1 MMYATMTIS
10 GSDHR
15 WPDGK
20 RLHLL
25 AALLGERPLTKS
37 GAPML
42 RCMTANTQPAPRCSR
57 RRRPPE
63 EQHPGRDSR
72 SSEHYF
78 CFGSAHH
85 EAAAQPGL
93 PRAVPR
99 QVLPF
104 ALTRGVMLLASA
116 TLYVGT
122 DISEKVNR
130 TRFYDGSGKEI
141 GARLESVNDLPGSR
155 DLAQEAISR
164 AVLSDAKEIL
174 WGLEATNLFWWH
186 LATFLTTNPELLAR
200 GLKCYT
206 FNPRQVSKF
215 KESYPDIGKDDWT
228 DAMVIADR
236 LRFGRLPAE
245 CYLDERYQP
254 LQRLTRYRRHL
265 VRQLVREKNL
275 ALSYV
280 YLKLSAYSIERP
292 LSDTFGATSQQIL
305 EGYLTPDEI
314 VAAPIEELAALIKE
328 HSRGRVADPEEV
340 AKVVKQAAN
349 RSYALPKSMVEPVNL
364 ILSSSLT
371 SVRTLKAQLK
381 PIEKAI
387 ATELRA
393 TPPQTLQTI
402 PGLGPVFAAGIVS
415 EIGDVRRFEREESLA
430 KFCGLTWRRH
440 QSGEFEG
447 ESRPLTKT
455 GNAYLR
461 YYMVE
466 AANSVRLSCPEE
478 FGSYYQK
485 KFAEATRHRHR
496 RALVLTARKLVR
508 LVHSMLRSGRIYQ
521 PPATR
526 GSR

>member
-1 MMYATMTIS
+1 M
-10 GSDHR
+10 
-15 WPDGK
+15 
-20 RLHLL
+20 
-25 AALLGERPLTKS
+25 PLST
-37 GAPML
+37 
-42 RCMTANTQPAPRCSR
+42 
-57 RRRPPE
+57 
-63 EQHPGRDSR
+63 
-72 SSEHYF
+72 
-78 CFGSAHH
+78 
-85 EAAAQPGL
+85 
-93 PRAVPR
+93 
-99 QVLPF
+99 
-104 ALTRGVMLLASA
+104 

-122 DISEKVNR
+122 DISERVNR
-130 TRFYDGSGKEI
+130 TRFYDEGGKEI
-141 GARLESVNDLPGSR
+141 GGRMESQNDLPGSR
-155 DLAQEAISR
+155 DLAAESVAR
-164 AVLSDAKEIL
+164 AHRIGAKQIL

-186 LATFLTTNPELLAR
+186 LATFLTTHPELLAH
-200 GLKCYT
+200 GLRCYT
-206 FNPRQVSKF
+206 FNPRQVKKF

-265 VRQLVREKNL
+265 VTQLVREKNV
-275 ALSYV
+275 ALGYV
-280 YLKLSAYSIERP
+280 YLKLSAYNTIERP
-292 LSDTFGATSQQIL
+292 LSDTFGVTSQQLL

-314 VAAPIEELAALIKE
+314 CAAPIEELASVLKE
-328 HSRGRVADPEEV
+328 HSRGRVADPEKV
-340 AKVVKQAAN
+340 AEVVKQAAR
-349 RSYALPKSMVEPVNL
+349 RSYALPKPLVEPVNL

-371 SVRTLKAQLK
+371 TIRTLKAQLG

-393 TPPQTLQTI
+393 TPPQTLSTI
-402 PGLGPVFAAGIVS
+402 PGLGPVFTAGIVS
-415 EIGDVRRFEREESLA
+415 EIGDVGRFEREESLA

-447 ESRPLTKT
+447 EERPLTKT

-478 FGSYYQK
+478 FGSYYHK
-485 KFAEATRHRHR
+485 KYREATRHKHR

-521 PPATR
+521 PGGPRKAR
-526 GSR
+526 

>member
-1 MMYATMTIS
+1 MMYATMTNS

-25 AALLGERPLTKS
+25 AALPYKKRPLTKS

-42 RCMTANTQPAPRCSR
+42 CCMTANTQPAPRRLR
-57 RRRPPE
+57 RRSPGK
-63 EQHPGRDSR
+63 QHPGWHFRAR
-72 SSEHYF
+72 YYF
-78 CFGSAHH
+78 PFGSAHH
-85 EAAAQPGL
+85 EAAAQPEL
-93 PRAVPR
+93 HRAVPR
-99 QVLPF
+99 QILP
-104 ALTRGVMLLASA
+104 LTKNRGVMFLAYKA
-116 TLYVGT
+116 LYVGT
-122 DISEKVNR
+122 DISERVNR
-130 TRFYDGSGKEI
+130 SRFYDTSGNEI
-141 GARLESVNDLPGSR
+141 GARVESQNDLPGSR
-155 DLAQEAISR
+155 DLAAESVAR
-164 AVLSDAKEIL
+164 AHRIGAKQIL

-186 LATFLTTNPELLAR
+186 LATFLTTHPDLLAA

-206 FNPRQVSKF
+206 FNPRQVKKF

-265 VRQLVREKNL
+265 VTQLVREKNV
-275 ALSYV
+275 ALGYV
-280 YLKLSAYSIERP
+280 YLKLSAYNTLERP
-292 LSDTFGATSQQIL
+292 LSDTFGVTSQELL

-314 VAAPIEELAALIKE
+314 VAAPIEDLAALVKE

-340 AKVVKQAAN
+340 AKTVQQAAR
-349 RSYALPKSMVEPVNL
+349 RSYSLPKSMVKPVNL
-364 ILSSSLT
+364 ILTSALT
-371 SVRTLKAQLK
+371 TVRTLSAQLK

-387 ATELRA
+387 ATELCA
-393 TPPQTLQTI
+393 APPQTLATI
-402 PGLGPVFAAGIVS
+402 PGLGPVFTAGIVS
-415 EIGDVRRFEREESLA
+415 EIGEVSRFEREESLA

-447 ESRPLTKT
+447 EQRPLTKT

-466 AANSVRLSCPEE
+466 AANSVRFSCPE
-478 FGSYYQK
+478 FGSYYHK
-485 KFAEATRHRHR
+485 KFHEATRHKHR

-521 PPATR
+521 PPGTR
-526 GSR
+526 KSR

>member
-1 MMYATMTIS
+1 M
-10 GSDHR
+10 
-15 WPDGK
+15 
-20 RLHLL
+20 
-25 AALLGERPLTKS
+25 
-37 GAPML
+37 
-42 RCMTANTQPAPRCSR
+42 
-57 RRRPPE
+57 
-63 EQHPGRDSR
+63 
-72 SSEHYF
+72 
-78 CFGSAHH
+78 
-85 EAAAQPGL
+85 
-93 PRAVPR
+93 
-99 QVLPF
+99 
-104 ALTRGVMLLASA
+104 RGVMLLA
-116 TLYVGT
+116 TDTTRLYVGT
-122 DISEKVNR
+122 DISERVNR
-130 TRFYDGSGKEI
+130 SRFYDGGGKEL
-141 GARLESVNDLPGSR
+141 GARVESQNDLPGSSE
-155 DLAQEAISR
+155 LAGEAISR
-164 AVLSDAKEIL
+164 ASLSGAREIL

-186 LATFLTTNPELLAR
+186 LATFLTTHPGLLAR
-200 GLKCYT
+200 GLRCYT
-206 FNPRQVSKF
+206 FNPRQVKKF

-265 VRQLVREKNL
+265 VTQLVREKQV

-280 YLKLSAYSIERP
+280 YLKLSAYSLERP
-292 LSDTFGATSQQIL
+292 LSDTFGATSQEIL
-305 EGYLTPDEI
+305 ESYLTPDEI
-314 VAAPIEELAALIKE
+314 VAAPIEDLATLVKE

-340 AKVVKQAAN
+340 AKIVQQAAR

-371 SVRTLKAQLK
+371 TVRTLKAQIK

-387 ATELRA
+387 ATELQA
-393 TPPQTLQTI
+393 TPPQTLATI
-402 PGLGPVFAAGIVS
+402 PGLGPVFSAGIVS
-415 EIGDVRRFEREESLA
+415 EIGDIGRFEREESLA

-447 ESRPLTKT
+447 EDRPLTKT
-455 GNAYLR
+455 GNVYLR

-466 AANSVRLSCPEE
+466 AANSVRLSSQE

-485 KFAEATRHRHR
+485 KFGEATRHKHR

-521 PPATR
+521 PPGTR

>member
-1 MMYATMTIS
+1 MF
-10 GSDHR
+10 
-15 WPDGK
+15 
-20 RLHLL
+20 L
-25 AALLGERPLTKS
+25 ADT
-37 GAPML
+37 
-42 RCMTANTQPAPRCSR
+42 
-57 RRRPPE
+57 
-63 EQHPGRDSR
+63 
-72 SSEHYF
+72 
-78 CFGSAHH
+78 
-85 EAAAQPGL
+85 
-93 PRAVPR
+93 
-99 QVLPF
+99 
-104 ALTRGVMLLASA
+104 

-122 DISEKVNR
+122 DISERVNR
-130 TRFYDGSGKEI
+130 TRFYDGSGKEL
-141 GARLESVNDLPGSR
+141 GARVESQNDLPGSS
-155 DLAQEAISR
+155 DLVGESLARAQGMGAE
-164 AVLSDAKEIL
+164 EIL

-186 LATFLTTNPELLAR
+186 LATFLTTHPDLLAR
-200 GLKCYT
+200 GLRCYT
-206 FNPRQVSKF
+206 FNPRQVKKF

-265 VRQLVREKNL
+265 VTQLVREKNV
-275 ALSYV
+275 ALGYV
-280 YLKLSAYSIERP
+280 YLKLSAYPLERP
-292 LSDTFGATSQQIL
+292 LSDTFGATSQELL

-314 VAAPIEELAALIKE
+314 AAAPIEELAALVKE

-340 AKVVKQAAN
+340 AKVVKQAAR

-371 SVRTLKAQLK
+371 TIRTLKAQLK

-387 ATELRA
+387 AAELRA
-393 TPPQTLQTI
+393 TPPQTLSTI
-402 PGLGPVFAAGIVS
+402 PGLGPVFTAGIVS
-415 EIGDVRRFEREESLA
+415 EIGDVERFEREESLA

-447 ESRPLTKT
+447 EERPLTKT

-466 AANSVRLSCPEE
+466 AANSVRLSCPE
-478 FGSYYQK
+478 FGSYYRK
-485 KFAEATRHRHR
+485 KFGEATRHKHR

-521 PPATR
+521 PAGTTR
-526 GSR
+526 QAR

>member
-1 MMYATMTIS
+1 M
-10 GSDHR
+10 
-15 WPDGK
+15 
-20 RLHLL
+20 
-25 AALLGERPLTKS
+25 PLST
-37 GAPML
+37 
-42 RCMTANTQPAPRCSR
+42 
-57 RRRPPE
+57 
-63 EQHPGRDSR
+63 
-72 SSEHYF
+72 
-78 CFGSAHH
+78 
-85 EAAAQPGL
+85 
-93 PRAVPR
+93 
-99 QVLPF
+99 
-104 ALTRGVMLLASA
+104 

-122 DISEKVNR
+122 DISERVNR
-130 TRFYDGSGKEI
+130 TRFYDEGGKEI
-141 GARLESVNDLPGSR
+141 GGRMESQNDLPGSR
-155 DLAQEAISR
+155 DLAAESVAR
-164 AVLSDAKEIL
+164 AHRIGAKQIL

-186 LATFLTTNPELLAR
+186 LATFLTTHPELLAH
-200 GLKCYT
+200 GLRCYT
-206 FNPRQVSKF
+206 FNPRQVKKF

-265 VRQLVREKNL
+265 VTQLVREKNV
-275 ALSYV
+275 ALGYV
-280 YLKLSAYSIERP
+280 YLKLSAYNTIERP
-292 LSDTFGATSQQIL
+292 LSDTFGVTSQQLL

-314 VAAPIEELAALIKE
+314 CAAPIEELAGVLKE
-328 HSRGRVADPEEV
+328 HSRGRVADPEKV
-340 AKVVKQAAN
+340 AEVVKQAAR
-349 RSYALPKSMVEPVNL
+349 RSYALPKPLVEPVNL

-371 SVRTLKAQLK
+371 TIRTLKAQLG

-393 TPPQTLQTI
+393 TPPQTLSTI
-402 PGLGPVFAAGIVS
+402 PGLGPVFTAGIVS
-415 EIGDVRRFEREESLA
+415 EIGDVGRFEREESLA

-440 QSGEFEG
+440 QSGQFEG
-447 ESRPLTKT
+447 EERPLTKT

-485 KFAEATRHRHR
+485 KFAEARRHKHR

-521 PPATR
+521 PGGPRKAR
-526 GSR
+526 

>member
-1 MMYATMTIS
+1 M
-10 GSDHR
+10 
-15 WPDGK
+15 
-20 RLHLL
+20 
-25 AALLGERPLTKS
+25 PLST
-37 GAPML
+37 
-42 RCMTANTQPAPRCSR
+42 
-57 RRRPPE
+57 
-63 EQHPGRDSR
+63 
-72 SSEHYF
+72 
-78 CFGSAHH
+78 
-85 EAAAQPGL
+85 
-93 PRAVPR
+93 
-99 QVLPF
+99 
-104 ALTRGVMLLASA
+104 

-122 DISEKVNR
+122 DISERVNR
-130 TRFYDGSGKEI
+130 TRFYDEGGKEI
-141 GARLESVNDLPGSR
+141 GGRMESQNDLPGSR
-155 DLAQEAISR
+155 DLAGESVAR
-164 AVLSDAKEIL
+164 AHRIGAKQIL

-186 LATFLTTNPELLAR
+186 LATFLTTHPELLAH
-200 GLKCYT
+200 GLRCYT
-206 FNPRQVSKF
+206 FNPRQVKKF

-265 VRQLVREKNL
+265 VTQLVREKNV
-275 ALSYV
+275 ALGYV
-280 YLKLSAYSIERP
+280 YLKLSAYNTIERP
-292 LSDTFGATSQQIL
+292 LSDTFGVTSQQLL

-314 VAAPIEELAALIKE
+314 CAAPIEELASVLKE
-328 HSRGRVADPEEV
+328 HSRGRVADPEKV
-340 AKVVKQAAN
+340 AEVVKQAAR
-349 RSYALPKSMVEPVNL
+349 RSYALPKPLVEPVNL

-371 SVRTLKAQLK
+371 TIRTLKAQLG

-393 TPPQTLQTI
+393 TPPQTLSTI
-402 PGLGPVFAAGIVS
+402 PGLGPVFTAGIVS
-415 EIGDVRRFEREESLA
+415 EIGDVGRFEREESLA

-447 ESRPLTKT
+447 EERPLTKT

-478 FGSYYQK
+478 FGSYYHK
-485 KFAEATRHRHR
+485 KYREATRHKHR

-521 PPATR
+521 PGGPRKAR
-526 GSR
+526 

>member
-1 MMYATMTIS
+1 LST
-10 GSDHR
+10 
-15 WPDGK
+15 
-20 RLHLL
+20 
-25 AALLGERPLTKS
+25 
-37 GAPML
+37 
-42 RCMTANTQPAPRCSR
+42 
-57 RRRPPE
+57 
-63 EQHPGRDSR
+63 
-72 SSEHYF
+72 
-78 CFGSAHH
+78 
-85 EAAAQPGL
+85 
-93 PRAVPR
+93 
-99 QVLPF
+99 
-104 ALTRGVMLLASA
+104 

-122 DISEKVNR
+122 DISERVNR
-130 TRFYDGSGKEI
+130 TRFYDEGGKEI
-141 GARLESVNDLPGSR
+141 GGRMESQNDLPGSR
-155 DLAQEAISR
+155 DLAAESVAR
-164 AVLSDAKEIL
+164 AHRIGAKQIL

-186 LATFLTTNPELLAR
+186 LATFLTTHPELLAH
-200 GLKCYT
+200 GLRCYT
-206 FNPRQVSKF
+206 FNPRQVKKF

-265 VRQLVREKNL
+265 VTQLVREKNV
-275 ALSYV
+275 ALGYV
-280 YLKLSAYSIERP
+280 YLKLSAYNTIERP
-292 LSDTFGATSQQIL
+292 LSDTFGVTSQQLL

-314 VAAPIEELAALIKE
+314 CAAPIEELAGVLKE
-328 HSRGRVADPEEV
+328 HSRGRVADPEKV
-340 AKVVKQAAN
+340 AEVVKQAAR
-349 RSYALPKSMVEPVNL
+349 RSYALPKPLVEPVNL

-371 SVRTLKAQLK
+371 TIRTLKAQLG

-393 TPPQTLQTI
+393 TPPQTLSTI
-402 PGLGPVFAAGIVS
+402 PGLGPVFTAGIVS
-415 EIGDVRRFEREESLA
+415 EIGDVGRFEREESLA

-440 QSGEFEG
+440 QSGQFEG
-447 ESRPLTKT
+447 EERPLTKT

-485 KFAEATRHRHR
+485 KFAEATRHKHR

-521 PPATR
+521 PGGPRKAR
-526 GSR
+526 

>member
-1 MMYATMTIS
+1 MMYATMTD

-15 WPDGK
+15 WHDGK

-25 AALLGERPLTKS
+25 AALLRKGPLRKI
-37 GAPML
+37 GAPMPC
-42 RCMTANTQPAPRCSR
+42 CMTANTQPAPRSSR
-57 RRRPPE
+57 RRPLRE
-63 EQHPGRDSR
+63 AARGDGNFRFCHF
-72 SSEHYF
+72 F
-78 CFGSAHH
+78 CFGSANY

-93 PRAVPR
+93 PRAVFRHVRPS
-99 QVLPF
+99 
-104 ALTRGVMLLASA
+104 TRSEGVMLLANA
-116 TLYVGT
+116 TRLYVGT
-122 DISEKVNR
+122 DISERVNR
-130 TRFYDGSGKEI
+130 TRFYDASGGEV
-141 GARLESVNDLPGSR
+141 GGRVQSQNDLPGSS
-155 DLAQEAISR
+155 DLATEALSR
-164 AVLSDAKEIL
+164 AALCDAGEIL

-186 LATFLTTNPELLAR
+186 LATFLTTHPGLLAF

-206 FNPRQVSKF
+206 FNPRQVKKF

-265 VRQLVREKNL
+265 VTQLVREKQL

-280 YLKLSAYSIERP
+280 YLKLSAYSLEKP
-292 LSDTFGATSQQIL
+292 LSDTFGAASQEVL

-314 VAAPIEELAALIKE
+314 VAAPIEDLAALLKE

-340 AKVVKQAAN
+340 ARVVKQAAN
-349 RSYALPKSMVEPVNL
+349 RSYQLPKAMVEPVNL

-371 SVRTLKAQLK
+371 TVRALKGQLK

-387 ATELRA
+387 ATELA
-393 TPPQTLQTI
+393 AAPAQTLATI
-402 PGLGPVFAAGIVS
+402 PGLGPVFTAGIVS
-415 EIGDVRRFEREESLA
+415 EIGDVGRFEREESLA

-447 ESRPLTKT
+447 EDRPLTKT

-461 YYMVE
+461 YHMVE
-466 AANSVRLSCPEE
+466 AANSVRTSCPE
-478 FGSYYQK
+478 FGSYYDK
-485 KFAEATRHRHR
+485 KFKEATRHKHR

-521 PPATR
+521 PPGARRT
-526 GSR
+526 SS

>member
-1 MMYATMTIS
+1 MMWATMTN

-20 RLHLL
+20 RLVLL
-25 AALLGERPLTKS
+25 AALLHKRPLRKS
-37 GAPML
+37 GALML
-42 RCMTANTQPAPRCSR
+42 CCMTAYTQPAPRRR
-57 RRRPPE
+57 RRRPPGR
-63 EQHPGRDSR
+63 QRPGNRDFRSR
-72 SSEHYF
+72 HFS
-78 CFGSAHH
+78 FGSANH

-93 PRAVPR
+93 LRAVPR
-99 QVLPF
+99 QIRPP
-104 ALTRGVMLLASA
+104 THSEGVMFLANA

-122 DISEKVNR
+122 DISERVNR
-130 TRFYDGSGKEI
+130 SRFYDGAGNEV
-141 GARLESVNDLPGSR
+141 GGRVESQNDLPGSS
-155 DLAQEAISR
+155 DLAEQAISR
-164 AVLSDAKEIL
+164 AALGGAKEIL

-186 LATFLTTNPELLAR
+186 LATFLTTHPKLLAS
-200 GLKCYT
+200 GLRCYN
-206 FNPRQVSKF
+206 FNPRQVKKF

-265 VRQLVREKNL
+265 VTQLVREKQV
-275 ALSYV
+275 ALGYV
-280 YLKLSAYSIERP
+280 YLKLSAYSLERP
-292 LSDTFGATSQQIL
+292 LSDTFGATSQELL

-314 VAAPIEELAALIKE
+314 VAAPIEELASLVKE
-328 HSRGRVADPEEV
+328 HSRGRVADPEAV
-340 AKVVKQAAN
+340 AKVLQQAAR
-349 RSYALPKSMVEPVNL
+349 RSYRLSASMVEPVNL
-364 ILSSSLT
+364 ILSSALLSIRTLT
-371 SVRTLKAQLK
+371 SQLG

-387 ATELRA
+387 AAELEA
-393 TPPQTLQTI
+393 APPQTLSTI
-402 PGLGPVFAAGIVS
+402 PGLGPVFTAGIVS
-415 EIGDVRRFEREESLA
+415 EIGDVGRFEREGSLA

-447 ESRPLTKT
+447 EDRPLTKT

-466 AANSVRLSCPEE
+466 AANSVRLSCPE

-485 KFAEATRHRHR
+485 KFREATRHKHR

-521 PPATR
+521 PAGAR

>member
-1 MMYATMTIS
+1 
-10 GSDHR
+10 
-15 WPDGK
+15 
-20 RLHLL
+20 
-25 AALLGERPLTKS
+25 
-37 GAPML
+37 
-42 RCMTANTQPAPRCSR
+42 
-57 RRRPPE
+57 
-63 EQHPGRDSR
+63 
-72 SSEHYF
+72 
-78 CFGSAHH
+78 
-85 EAAAQPGL
+85 
-93 PRAVPR
+93 
-99 QVLPF
+99 
-104 ALTRGVMLLASA
+104 MLLTA
-116 TLYVGT
+116 TTRLYVGT

-130 TRFYDGSGKEI
+130 TRFYDGSGKEV
-141 GARLESVNDLPGSR
+141 GGRVESQNDLPGSSS
-155 DLAQEAISR
+155 LAEETLSR
-164 AVLSDAKEIL
+164 AALSGAGEIL

-186 LATFLTTNPELLAR
+186 LANFLTTHPELLAR
-200 GLKCYT
+200 GLRCYT
-206 FNPRQVSKF
+206 FNPRQVRKF
-215 KESYPDIGKDDWT
+215 KDSYPDIGKDDWT

-265 VRQLVREKNL
+265 VRQLVREKQV

-280 YLKLSAYSIERP
+280 YLKLSAYSTEKP
-292 LSDTFGATSQQIL
+292 LSDTFGAASQEIL

-314 VAAPIEELAALIKE
+314 VGAPIEDLAALVKE

-349 RSYALPKSMVEPVNL
+349 RSYQLPKGMVEPVNL

-371 SVRTLKAQLK
+371 TVRTLKGQLK

-387 ATELRA
+387 ATELKA
-393 TPPQTLQTI
+393 TPPQTLSTI
-402 PGLGPVFAAGIVS
+402 PGMGPVFAAGIVS

-447 ESRPLTKT
+447 EERPLTKT

-466 AANSVRLSCPEE
+466 AANSVRMNCPE
-478 FGSYYQK
+478 FGSYYRK
-485 KFAEATRHRHR
+485 KFAEATRHKHR

-521 PPATR
+521 PAATR